1 MLKRRTV
8 LQGALAGA
16 LVGGCSS
23 GTTPP
28 PKVDP
33 DNPFKAALDKPVE
46 VLTGEE
52 YGGFG
57 AAAYRKKHA
66 AATVTP
72 TVTAKLRDLL
82 LPRFAAGNPPD
93 AVLNTGDGRL
103 ELGRLVR
110 EGQLSDLRPLLNA
123 PAWDNADVTVKD
135 VVLPG
140 MLDAGR
146 YDGTQRTV
154 NYVATVYGLWYSAA
168 LFQRYGWDV
177 PRTWPELLALGTEM
191 KAAGLGPFVYAGA
204 HPYYLL
210 EMVLTLAAKTGGHD
224 VVKRIDNL
232 EDGAWKDES
241 VTRAISAAGDLA
253 KRGLIAPGS
262 AEFDHLTSQKRFLA
276 AKAGL
281 LPCGNWLEN
290 EMKPLIPR
298 NFALTMIGVPPLDG
312 SSALARGL
320 HVEATA
326 PYLVPAKAK
335 NEAGGFEY
343 LRAMLS
349 KDVATQVTQEANQLT
364 IVRGAADGLEIGTA
378 LRSARDLLSAAGDQV
393 ITWYFADWYPEFA
406 TAAAEATGQF
416 VAGGLQLSEWTA
428 RVQSAADKLK
438 QDKAIT
444 KYHRD

>member
-1 MLKRRTV
+1 VLKRRTV

-16 LVGGCSS
+16 LVSGCSS
-23 GTTPP
+23 GTTGGTPTAE
-28 PKVDP
+28 P
-33 DNPFKAALDKPVE
+33 DNPFGVSGDAPVE
-46 VLTGEE
+46 VLAGDE

-57 AAAYRKKHA
+57 AAAYRKKYPA
-66 AATVTP
+66 ANVTATVS
-72 TVTAKLRDLL
+72 AKLRDLA

-93 AVLNTGDGRL
+93 VVLNTGDEL

-110 EGQLSDLRPLLNA
+110 QSQLADLQPLLEA
-123 PAWDNADVTVKD
+123 PAWDNADMTVQD
-135 VVLPG
+135 AVLPG
-140 MLDAGR
+140 MLEAGR

-154 NYVATVYGLWYSAA
+154 NYVATVYGLWYSAS
-168 LFQRYGWDV
+168 LFQRFGWEA

-204 HPYYLL
+204 HPYYVL
-210 EMVLTLAAKTGGHD
+210 ELVLTLAAKTGGHD

-241 VTRAISAAGDLA
+241 VTRAISAVGELA

-262 AEFDHLTSQKRFLA
+262 AGFDHITSQKRFLA

-290 EMKPLIPR
+290 EMKPLIPA
-298 NFALTMIGVPPLDG
+298 NFALTMIGIPPLDG

-320 HVEATA
+320 HVAATA
-326 PYLVPAKAK
+326 PYLVPEKAK
-335 NEAGGFEY
+335 NAAGGQEY

-349 KDVATQVTQEANQLT
+349 KDVAAQVTAETNQLT

-378 LRSARDLLSAAGDQV
+378 LRSARDLLTAADDQV
-393 ITWYFADWYPEFA
+393 ITWYFAEWYPAFA
-406 TAAAEATGQF
+406 TAAAQATGQF
-416 VAGGLQLSEWTA
+416 LTGGLQLSEWTA
-428 RVQSAADKLK
+428 RIQSAADKLK
-438 QDKAIT
+438 QDKAVT
-444 KYHRD
+444 KYRRD